1 MLQVLYD
8 LSAFS
13 CHCAPLRFCFVF
25 LSIQQHFQP
34 QAGKEKKVNIYS
46 LRKLEKGTLE
56 QVDGNTQT
64 DAAFQPGVN
73 SLQEQCRWGEDVY
86 P

>member
-1 MLQVLYD
+1 MIYLLSVVIALRCVFVLFFYPY
-8 LSAFS
+8 SNIS
-13 CHCAPLRFCFVF
+13 SLR
-25 LSIQQHFQP
+25 QE
-34 QAGKEKKVNIYS
+34 GKEKKVNIYS